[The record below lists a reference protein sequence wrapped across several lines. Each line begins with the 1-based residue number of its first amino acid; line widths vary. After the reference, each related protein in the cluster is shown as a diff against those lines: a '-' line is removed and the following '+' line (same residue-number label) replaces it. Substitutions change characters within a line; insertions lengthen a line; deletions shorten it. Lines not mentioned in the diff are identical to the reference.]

1 MKTIFTDKDKT
12 DFVPEMGCVY
22 NKNTNNPTCAM
33 VGYFDSPSLPAQF
46 DLHLINTFLNECE
59 PLERTMIKY
68 EGLTGSDLETYF
80 VPTPELN
87 MNLIINRNLMNLDD
101 EDCDD

>member
-1 MKTIFTDKDKT
+1 MKTIFTDKDKA
-12 DFVPEMGCVY
+12 DFVPEMGLSY
-22 NKNTNNPTCAM
+22 LDENNLKQFAYIS
-33 VGYFDSPSLPAQF
+33 YFNNLNSPCRF